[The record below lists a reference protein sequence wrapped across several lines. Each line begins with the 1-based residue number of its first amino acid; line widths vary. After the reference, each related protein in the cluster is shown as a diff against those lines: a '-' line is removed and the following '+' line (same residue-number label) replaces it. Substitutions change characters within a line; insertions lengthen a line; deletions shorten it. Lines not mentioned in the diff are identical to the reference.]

1 MTNILLISE
10 DTLKT
15 HSHLNDNVWGKS
27 LTPAIITAQDI
38 YLQKFLGSCLYK
50 RVLELVENGEI
61 RNKNYEIYKE
71 LLDNYI
77 TNFLIY
83 QTLANLIPEISTKI
97 TNMGL
102 VVSNDEH
109 VQNVTQG
116 ERDLVMGQY
125 QKYADAYC
133 KMMQDFLKSN
143 RNSFPELD
151 CCDCDGITP
160 TLDSS
165 ADTGLWL
172 GGTRGRK

>member
-15 HSHLNDNVWGKS
+15 YSHLNDNVFGKS

-50 RVLELVENGEI
+50 KVLELVKSGEI
-61 RNKNYEIYKE
+61 RNENYVMYKE
-71 LLDNYI
+71 LLDSYI

-102 VVSNDEH
+102 VTSSDEH

-133 KMMQDFLKSN
+133 KMMQDFLKEN
-143 RNSFPELD
+143 RDSFPELN
-151 CCDCDGITP
+151 CCGAP
-160 TLDSS
+160 NLDSS
-165 ADTGLWL
+165 AETGLWL
-172 GGTRGRK
+172 GGTRSK

>member
-15 HSHLNDNVWGKS
+15 YSHLNDNVWGKS

-50 RVLELVENGEI
+50 KVLELVKSGEI
-61 RNKNYEIYKE
+61 RNENYVMYKE

-77 TNFLIY
+77 ANFLIY

-102 VVSNDEH
+102 VTSSDEH

-133 KMMQDFLKSN
+133 KMMQDFLKED
-143 RNSFPELD
+143 RDSFPELN
-151 CCDCDGITP
+151 CCGAP
-160 TLDSS
+160 NLDSS
-165 ADTGLWL
+165 AETGLWL
-172 GGTRGRK
+172 GGTRSK

>member
-15 HSHLNDNVWGKS
+15 HSHLNDNVWAKS

-50 RVLELVENGEI
+50 RVLELVENGGI
-61 RNKNYEIYKE
+61 RNIKYTMYKD

-97 TNMGL
+97 ANMGL
-102 VVSNDEH
+102 VISNDEY

-143 RNSFPELD
+143 RDSFPELN
-151 CCDCDGITP
+151 CCDCSGISP

>member
-15 HSHLNDNVWGKS
+15 YSHLNDNVWGKS

-50 RVLELVENGEI
+50 KVLELVENGGI
-61 RNKNYEIYKE
+61 RNENYVMYKE

-77 TNFLIY
+77 ANFLIY

-133 KMMQDFLKSN
+133 KMMQDFLKEN
-143 RNSFPELD
+143 RDSFPELN
-151 CCDCDGITP
+151 CCGAP
-160 TLDSS
+160 NLDSS
-165 ADTGLWL
+165 AETGLWL
-172 GGTRGRK
+172 GGTRSK

>member
-15 HSHLNDNVWGKS
+15 YSHLNENIWGKS

-50 RVLELVENGEI
+50 KVLELVKSGEI
-61 RNKNYEIYKE
+61 RNENYVMYKE
-71 LLDNYI
+71 LLDDYI

-102 VVSNDEH
+102 VTSSDEH

-133 KMMQDFLKSN
+133 KMMQDFLKEN
-143 RNSFPELD
+143 RDSFPELN
-151 CCDCDGITP
+151 CCDAP
-160 TLDSS
+160 NLNSS
-165 ADTGLWL
+165 AECGLFL

>member
-15 HSHLNDNVWGKS
+15 YSHLNDNVFGKS

-50 RVLELVENGEI
+50 KVLELVKSGEI
-61 RNKNYEIYKE
+61 RNENYAMYKE

-77 TNFLIY
+77 ANFLIY

-102 VVSNDEH
+102 VTSSDEH

-133 KMMQDFLKSN
+133 KMMQDFLKEN
-143 RNSFPELD
+143 RDSFPELN
-151 CCDCDGITP
+151 CCGST

-165 ADTGLWL
+165 AETGLWL
-172 GGTRGRK
+172 GGTRSK

>member
-15 HSHLNDNVWGKS
+15 YSHLNDNVWSKS

-50 RVLELVENGEI
+50 KVLELVENGGI
-61 RNKNYEIYKE
+61 RNENYAMYKE

-77 TNFLIY
+77 ANFLIY
-83 QTLANLIPEISTKI
+83 QTLANLIPDISTKI

-102 VVSNDEH
+102 VTSSDEH

-133 KMMQDFLKSN
+133 KMMQDFLKEN
-143 RNSFPELD
+143 RDSFPELN
-151 CCDCDGITP
+151 CCGAP
-160 TLDSS
+160 NLDSS
-165 ADTGLWL
+165 AETGLWL
-172 GGTRGRK
+172 GGTRSK

>member
-15 HSHLNDNVWGKS
+15 YSHLNDNVWGKS

-50 RVLELVENGEI
+50 KVLELVENGGI
-61 RNKNYEIYKE
+61 RNENYAMYKE
-71 LLDNYI
+71 LLDSYI

-102 VVSNDEH
+102 VTSSDEH

-133 KMMQDFLKSN
+133 KMMQDFLKEN
-143 RNSFPELD
+143 RDSFPELN
-151 CCDCDGITP
+151 CCGAP
-160 TLDSS
+160 NLDSS
-165 ADTGLWL
+165 AETGLWL
-172 GGTRGRK
+172 GGTRSK

>member
-15 HSHLNDNVWGKS
+15 YSHLNDNVFGKS

-50 RVLELVENGEI
+50 KVLELVENGGI
-61 RNKNYEIYKE
+61 RNENYVMYKE

-77 TNFLIY
+77 ANFLIY

-102 VVSNDEH
+102 VTSSDEH

-133 KMMQDFLKSN
+133 KMMQDFLKEN
-143 RNSFPELD
+143 RDSFPELN
-151 CCDCDGITP
+151 CCGAP
-160 TLDSS
+160 NLDSS
-165 ADTGLWL
+165 AETGLWL
-172 GGTRGRK
+172 GGTRSK

>member
-15 HSHLNDNVWGKS
+15 YSHLNENIWGKS

-50 RVLELVENGEI
+50 KVLELVKSGEI
-61 RNKNYEIYKE
+61 RNENYAMYKE

-77 TNFLIY
+77 ANFLIY

-102 VVSNDEH
+102 VTSSDEH

-133 KMMQDFLKSN
+133 KMMQDFLKEN
-143 RNSFPELD
+143 RDSFPELN
-151 CCDCDGITP
+151 CCGAP
-160 TLDSS
+160 NLDSS
-165 ADTGLWL
+165 AETGLWL
-172 GGTRGRK
+172 GGTRSK

>member
-15 HSHLNDNVWGKS
+15 YSHLNDNVWGKS

-50 RVLELVENGEI
+50 KVLELVENGGI
-61 RNKNYEIYKE
+61 RNENYAMYKE
-71 LLDNYI
+71 LLDSYI

-125 QKYADAYC
+125 RKYADAYC
-133 KMMQDFLKSN
+133 KMMQDFLKEN
-143 RNSFPELD
+143 RDSFPELN
-151 CCDCDGITP
+151 CCGAP
-160 TLDSS
+160 NLDSS
-165 ADTGLWL
+165 AETGLWL
-172 GGTRGRK
+172 GGTRSK

>member
-15 HSHLNDNVWGKS
+15 YSHLNENIWGKS

-50 RVLELVENGEI
+50 KVLELVKSGEI
-61 RNKNYEIYKE
+61 RNENYAMYKE

-77 TNFLIY
+77 ANFLIY

-133 KMMQDFLKSN
+133 KMMQDFLKEN
-143 RNSFPELD
+143 RDSFPELN
-151 CCDCDGITP
+151 CCGAP
-160 TLDSS
+160 NLDSS
-165 ADTGLWL
+165 AETGLWL
-172 GGTRGRK
+172 GGTRSK

>member
-15 HSHLNDNVWGKS
+15 YSHLNDNVWGKS

-50 RVLELVENGEI
+50 KVLGLVKSGEI
-61 RNKNYEIYKE
+61 RNENYVMYKE

-102 VVSNDEH
+102 VTSSDEH

-133 KMMQDFLKSN
+133 KMMQDFLKEN
-143 RNSFPELD
+143 RDSFPELN
-151 CCDCDGITP
+151 CCGAP
-160 TLDSS
+160 NLDSS
-165 ADTGLWL
+165 AETGLWL
-172 GGTRGRK
+172 GGTRSK

>member
-15 HSHLNDNVWGKS
+15 YSHLNDNVFGKS

-50 RVLELVENGEI
+50 KVLELVENGGI
-61 RNKNYEIYKE
+61 RNKNYAMYKE

-77 TNFLIY
+77 ANFLIY

-102 VVSNDEH
+102 VTSNDEH

-133 KMMQDFLKSN
+133 KMMQDFLKEN
-143 RNSFPELD
+143 RDSFPELN
-151 CCDCDGITP
+151 CCGAP
-160 TLDSS
+160 NLDSS
-165 ADTGLWL
+165 AETGLWL
-172 GGTRGRK
+172 GGTRSK

>member
-15 HSHLNDNVWGKS
+15 YSHLNENIWGKS

-50 RVLELVENGEI
+50 KVLELVKSGEI
-61 RNKNYEIYKE
+61 RNENYAMYKE

-77 TNFLIY
+77 ANFLIY

-102 VVSNDEH
+102 VTSSDEH

-133 KMMQDFLKSN
+133 KMMQDFLEEN
-143 RNSFPELD
+143 RDSFPELN
-151 CCDCDGITP
+151 CCGAP

-165 ADTGLWL
+165 AETGLWL
-172 GGTRGRK
+172 GGTRSK

>member
-15 HSHLNDNVWGKS
+15 YSHLNDNIWGKS

-50 RVLELVENGEI
+50 KVLELVKSGEI
-61 RNKNYEIYKE
+61 RNENYAMYKE

-77 TNFLIY
+77 ANFLIY

-102 VVSNDEH
+102 VTSNDEH

-133 KMMQDFLKSN
+133 KMMQDFLKEN
-143 RNSFPELD
+143 RDSFPELN
-151 CCDCDGITP
+151 CCGAP
-160 TLDSS
+160 NLDSS
-165 ADTGLWL
+165 AETGLWL
-172 GGTRGRK
+172 GGTRSK

>member
-15 HSHLNDNVWGKS
+15 YSHLNDNIWGKS

-50 RVLELVENGEI
+50 KILELVKSGEI
-61 RNKNYEIYKE
+61 RNENYVMYKE

-77 TNFLIY
+77 ANFLIY

-102 VVSNDEH
+102 VTSNDEH

-133 KMMQDFLKSN
+133 KMMQDFLKEN
-143 RNSFPELD
+143 RDSFPELN
-151 CCDCDGITP
+151 CCGTSP
-160 TLDSS
+160 TLDSAS
-165 ADTGLWL
+165 STSLFL

>member
-1 MTNILLISE
+1 MTNILLINE

-15 HSHLNDNVWGKS
+15 YSHLNDNVFGKS

-50 RVLELVENGEI
+50 KVLELVKSGEI
-61 RNKNYEIYKE
+61 RNENYVMYKE

-77 TNFLIY
+77 ANFLIY

-116 ERDLVMGQY
+116 ERDLVIKKKK
-125 QKYADAYC
+125 KYADAYC
-133 KMMQDFLKSN
+133 KMMQDFLKEN
-143 RNSFPELD
+143 RDSFPELD
-151 CCDCDGITP
+151 CCGAP
-160 TLDSS
+160 NLDSS
-165 ADTGLWL
+165 AETGLWL
-172 GGTRGRK
+172 GGTRSK

>member
-15 HSHLNDNVWGKS
+15 YSHLNDNVWGKS

-50 RVLELVENGEI
+50 KVLELVKSGEI
-61 RNKNYEIYKE
+61 RNENYAMYKE

-77 TNFLIY
+77 ANFLIY
-83 QTLANLIPEISTKI
+83 QTLANIIPEISTKI

-102 VVSNDEH
+102 VTSSDEH

-133 KMMQDFLKSN
+133 KMMQDFLKEN
-143 RNSFPELD
+143 RDSFPELN
-151 CCDCDGITP
+151 CCGST

-165 ADTGLWL
+165 AETGLWL
-172 GGTRGRK
+172 GGTRSK

>member
-15 HSHLNDNVWGKS
+15 YSHLNDNVWGKS

-50 RVLELVENGEI
+50 KVLELVENGGI
-61 RNKNYEIYKE
+61 RNENYVMYKE

-133 KMMQDFLKSN
+133 KMMQDFLKEN
-143 RNSFPELD
+143 RDSFPELN
-151 CCDCDGITP
+151 CCGAP
-160 TLDSS
+160 NLDSS
-165 ADTGLWL
+165 AETGLWL
-172 GGTRGRK
+172 GGTRSK